1 MSSRFSDALTCLG
14 CLILLKIVSLLIYFM
29 FWMVKI
35 YGPLLLL
42 VLILIYVP
50 YAIIKSMTEK

>member
-14 CLILLKIVSLLIYFM
+14 CLILLKIISFVIYFM